1 MAFSEWK
8 AGIDRIDIKPVSGF
22 EAWKKDTVRLS
33 PLRKTIEP
41 SGFDQWEA
49 SLPSKDTQESLFARF
64 GKQMYNAAFAAPVQA
79 VGTESELGKTNTL
92 MNTIGSLGQDVQ
104 ARFGRGE
111 PLTQKEVDFWGKT
124 SGWGEV
130 LKRDYEAGVAP
141 IKEEYTTEQRLARL
155 NTAATKGKELT
166 QRQVDV
172 SIHVEEAAN
181 LKEKAVDIVAGIGGF
196 VAQLTALKKAFPSL
210 PQAAV
215 WELQNQVNGG
225 KPGMGA
231 LQYGAFAVPG
241 KLIRGVGKISEIGR
255 TALQSGAFASV
266 NAIEQMIDEGEI
278 DPVQVLIAAGIP
290 IGLRGAGVVGK
301 RLKSLIKSKNPKV
314 LKALAEEYP
323 ETQLPGPD
331 FYVAEGGSMKVVNRT
346 ASNVAKAKWANKW
359 AGQNTATLKE
369 RMNTLLDKVKGE
381 KNVKKLTALADD
393 MEKLDLELERINP
406 AKLHRA
412 SIKKLHS
419 LARKQGVD
427 VPKGTTK
434 TGIKRLLAGP
444 QDVVQTSEGWA
455 VRKGI
460 ADTKAGRGWEVDRY
474 KTEAEALEVF
484 HNRQA
489 QLPEAV
495 GRGYKA
501 DLSNMKER
509 IRIRAEVGKV
519 SGKTADAILEGKLNV
534 TGPGATSIE
543 EATKTLI
550 KQAASA
556 TILRGTGVK
565 AALKKLRQTQSARSN
580 AALRREILGG
590 QTTAGKALRR
600 AKSALGIK
608 AKVPTMTPLELS
620 AAQWEAIDR
629 KIIDVF
635 PLEVRG
641 NDFKRIIAYDGLQ
654 KLGRGSVPTDYEF
667 GHISTVLGYD
677 ATVALH
683 SKIAAKKTFT
693 FLDAPRLTRDWLKT
707 LFGYDLQA
715 SSVRQTS
722 GIVARHPGIS
732 AEATIANKQAYVGTS
747 LIRRG
752 VRTLK
757 RASKADLEKG
767 QKAANRINKVI
778 ESSEYFADSTK
789 YVKYLGT
796 TPWASAKAGTKLQQY
811 GDISNFL
818 LGVKGKGPLAKAART
833 QGAILHASERGAN
846 TGINLAMYR
855 LWEVGQKDL
864 QALIKRGKLNP
875 AQVETFKIKR
885 GKEIMNVLKRS
896 SAVTKQGI
904 EIQSA
909 ANWILFSPVQTYS
922 RLVQPIKVIQG
933 LWRGKGLRDKTY
945 ATQLMLSN
953 IVKISAL
960 SSIGA
965 YVGHRLRSNNP
976 TEQPHI
982 DSSNDPTNSLW
993 GKTRVGND
1001 LYDIT
1006 GGDAPTYRM
1015 FARVGLSAYMYGR
1028 KIITGKEGSSPKAG
1042 EVFKRWLNSRET
1054 VLLGLGK
1061 TLATGKDW
1069 LGNDIG
1075 LGETFARAFTPE
1087 FIASVVEAGVA
1098 DGTWERMLEGDV
1110 QEASKSL
1117 VSNLPLAAF
1126 GLLGG
1131 GTGTYAE
1138 KAASTRYNFKN
1149 IIAQKEHGK
1158 KWDELNQVE
1167 QLVLTAKNKKQFD
1180 VLDRRVRADR
1190 IKNPQN
1196 LSKIQEDNKKSQ
1208 KKIMKLLSPANRLK
1222 VEGISLS
1229 ISRRPKNF
1237 YLNDKKWQ
1245 AYQEGVAKHLN
1256 ERLTKLN
1263 LEGKDDRIRDAL
1275 VEASIR
1281 TAKALAFVKVR

>member
-1 MAFSEWK
+1 MAFADWK
-8 AGIDRIDIKPVSGF
+8 ANINTEEVSGF
-22 EAWKKDTVRLS
+22 EAWKSDL
-33 PLRKTIEP
+33 EP
-41 SGFDQWEA
+41 SSGFNQWKE
-49 SLPSKDTQESLFARF
+49 SLPSKDTQQGLFSRF
-64 GKQMYNAAFAAPVQA
+64 GKQMYNAAFAAPIQA
-79 VGTESELGKTNTL
+79 VGTKSELGKTNTL

-104 ARFGRGE
+104 DRFGRGE
-111 PLTQKEVDFWGKT
+111 PLTQKEVDFWGKVP
-124 SGWGEV
+124 GWGKV

-141 IKEEYTTEQRLARL
+141 IKKEYTTEQRLARL

-166 QRQVDV
+166 QRQADV
-172 SIHVEEAAN
+172 SIHVEAASN
-181 LKEKAVDIVAGIGGF
+181 LKEKAVDVVAGVGGF
-196 VAQLTALKKAFPSL
+196 VAQLTALKKAYPGL
-210 PQAAV
+210 PQAGI

-241 KLIRGVGKISEIGR
+241 KLIKGVSKASEIGR

-266 NAIEQMIDEGEI
+266 NAVEQMIDEGEI

-290 IGLRGAGVVGK
+290 IGFKAAGSVGK
-301 RLKSLIKSKNPKV
+301 ILKKAIKNKNPKV

-323 ETQLPGPD
+323 ETQLPGP
-331 FYVAEGGSMKVVNRT
+331 
-346 ASNVAKAKWANKW
+346 KAIDLGDIRK
-359 AGQNTATLKE
+359 TTLK
-369 RMNTLLDKVKGE
+369 R
-381 KNVKKLTALADD
+381 
-393 MEKLDLELERINP
+393 
-406 AKLHRA
+406 
-412 SIKKLHS
+412 
-419 LARKQGVD
+419 
-427 VPKGTTK
+427 
-434 TGIKRLLAGP
+434 
-444 QDVVQTSEGWA
+444 
-455 VRKGI
+455 
-460 ADTKAGRGWEVDRY
+460 
-474 KTEAEALEVF
+474 
-484 HNRQA
+484 
-489 QLPEAV
+489 
-495 GRGYKA
+495 
-501 DLSNMKER
+501 R
-509 IRIRAEVGKV
+509 IRVRAEIGKV
-519 SGKTADAILEGKLNV
+519 SGETADAILEGKLNV

-550 KQAASA
+550 KQATGAVV
-556 TILRGTGVK
+556 LRGTGVK
-565 AALKKLRQTQSARSN
+565 AAIKKLRQTQSARSN
-580 AALRREILGG
+580 AALRKEILGG

-620 AAQWEAIDR
+620 SAQWEAIDR

-654 KLGRGSVPTDYEF
+654 KLGRGVVPTNYDF
-667 GHISTVLGYD
+667 GHIATVLGYD

-693 FLDAPRLTRDWLKT
+693 YLDAPRLTRDWLKT
-707 LFGYDLQA
+707 LFGYDIQA
-715 SSVRQTS
+715 SGVRQTS

-732 AEATIANKQAYVGTS
+732 AEATIANKQAYVGPS
-747 LIRRG
+747 LIRKG

-757 RASKADLEKG
+757 RASKADLESG

-778 ESSEYFADSTK
+778 ESSEYFDDSTK

-818 LGVKGKGPLAKAART
+818 LGVKGKGPLARAART

-864 QALIKRGKLNP
+864 QALIKMGKLNP
-875 AQVETFKIKR
+875 AQVENFKIKR

-904 EIQSA
+904 EIQNA
-909 ANWILFSPVQTYS
+909 ANWVLFSPVQTYS
-922 RLVQPIKVIQG
+922 RLVQPIKVVQG
-933 LWRGKGLRDKTY
+933 LWSGKGVRDKTY

-953 IVKISAL
+953 IAKISAL

-965 YVGHRLRSNNP
+965 YVGHRLRASNP

-1015 FARVGLSAYMYGR
+1015 FARVGLSAYMAGR
-1028 KIITGKEGSSPKAG
+1028 EIITGKEGSSPKAG

-1054 VLLGLGK
+1054 VLLGLAK

-1069 LGNDIG
+1069 LGDDIG
-1075 LGETFARAFTPE
+1075 LTETFARAFTPE

-1098 DGTWERMLEGDV
+1098 DGTWEQMLEGDI

-1117 VSNLPLAAF
+1117 VSNLPLAGF

-1131 GTGTYAE
+1131 GTSTYKE

-1158 KWDELNQVE
+1158 KWDELSQVE
-1167 QLVLTAKNKKQFD
+1167 QLVLTAKNKTQLN

-1190 IKNPQN
+1190 IKNPQD
-1196 LSKIQEDNKKSQ
+1196 LSKIQEDQKKSQ
-1208 KKIMKLLSPANRLK
+1208 KKIMKLLSPSNRLK
-1222 VEGISLS
+1222 AQGVSLS

-1245 AYQEGVAKHLN
+1245 AYQEGVAKMLN

-1275 VEASIR
+1275 VEASLR
-1281 TAKALAFVKVR
+1281 TAKALAFVEVR

>member
-1 MAFSEWK
+1 MAFSDWK
-8 AGIDRIDIKPVSGF
+8 ASIKPVSGF
-22 EAWKKDTVRLS
+22 EAWKSNL
-33 PLRKTIEP
+33 EP
-41 SGFDQWEA
+41 SSGFDQWKEA
-49 SLPSKDTQESLFARF
+49 LPSKDTQQGLFARF

-104 ARFGRGE
+104 DRFGRGE
-111 PLTQKEVDFWGKT
+111 PLTQKEVDFWGKVP
-124 SGWGEV
+124 GWGEV

-141 IKEEYTTEQRLARL
+141 IKAEYTTEQRLTRL

-166 QRQVDV
+166 QRQADV
-172 SIHVEEAAN
+172 SIHVEAASN
-181 LKEKAVDIVAGIGGF
+181 LKEKAVDVVAGVGGF
-196 VAQLTALKKAFPSL
+196 IAQLTALKKAYPGL
-210 PQAAV
+210 PQAGI

-241 KLIRGVGKISEIGR
+241 KLIKGVTKASEIGR

-266 NAIEQMIDEGEI
+266 NAVEQMIDEGEI

-290 IGLRGAGVVGK
+290 IGLRGAGAVGK

-323 ETQLPGPD
+323 ETQMPGPD
-331 FYVAEGGSMKVVNRT
+331 FYVSAGGTTQVVNQT
-346 ASNVAKAKWANKW
+346 ASNIAKAKWANKW
-359 AGQNTATLKE
+359 AGKNTATLKE

-393 MEKLDLELERINP
+393 MEKLDAELERINP

-434 TGIKRLLAGP
+434 TGLKRLLAGP
-444 QDVVQTSEGWA
+444 QDVVQTSEGWV
-455 VRKGI
+455 VRTGI
-460 ADTKAGRGWEVDRY
+460 ADSKAGRGWSLDKY
-474 KTEAEALEVF
+474 SSKAEALEVYL
-484 HNRQA
+484 NQ
-489 QLPEAV
+489 QNKLPRAV
-495 GRGYKA
+495 GRGYKV
-501 DLSNMKER
+501 DISGMKER
-509 IRIRAEVGKV
+509 IRVRAEIGKV
-519 SGKTADAILEGKLNV
+519 GGQTADAILESKLNV

-550 KQAASA
+550 KQAAGA
-556 TILRGTGVK
+556 TVLRGTGVK
-565 AALKKLRQTQSARSN
+565 AAIKRLRQTQSARSN
-580 AALRREILGG
+580 AALRKEILGG

-620 AAQWEAIDR
+620 SAQWEAIDR

-641 NDFKRIIAYDGLQ
+641 NDFKRIIAYDGIQ
-654 KLGRGSVPTDYEF
+654 KLGRGVVPTDYDF

-677 ATVALH
+677 AAVALH

-693 FLDAPRLTRDWLKT
+693 YLDAPRLTRDWLKT
-707 LFGYDLQA
+707 LFGYDIQA

-732 AEATIANKQAYVGTS
+732 AEATLANVQAYVGTK
-747 LIRRG
+747 LIRKG

-757 RASKADLEKG
+757 RASKADLESG
-767 QKAANRINKVI
+767 QKAANKINKMI
-778 ESSEYFADSTK
+778 ESSEYFEDSTK

-811 GDISNFL
+811 GDISTFL

-885 GKEIMNVLKRS
+885 GQEIMNVLKRS

-904 EIQSA
+904 EIQNA
-909 ANWILFSPVQTYS
+909 ANWVLFSPVQTYS
-922 RLVQPIKVIQG
+922 RLIQPIKAITG
-933 LWRGKGLRDKTY
+933 LAKGKGLRDRTY
-945 ATQLMLSN
+945 AAQLMLSN
-953 IVKISAL
+953 IAKISAL

-965 YVGHRLRSNNP
+965 YVGHRLRASNP
-976 TEQPHI
+976 AEQPHI

-1001 LYDIT
+1001 LYDAS

-1015 FARVGLSAYMYGR
+1015 FARVGLSAYMAGR
-1028 KIITGKEGSSPKAG
+1028 EIITGKEGSSPKAG

-1069 LGNDIG
+1069 LGDDIG
-1075 LGETFARAFTPE
+1075 LTETFARAFTPE

-1098 DGTWERMLEGDV
+1098 DGTWEQMLEGDI
-1110 QEASKSL
+1110 QEASRSL
-1117 VSNLPLAAF
+1117 VSNLPLAGF

-1131 GTGTYAE
+1131 GTSTYLE
-1138 KAASTRYNFKN
+1138 KAASTRYSFKD

-1158 KWDELNQVE
+1158 RWEDLTQVE
-1167 QLVLTAKNKKQFD
+1167 QIKLSARNKKQLD
-1180 VLDRRVRADR
+1180 VLDRRVKAERVD
-1190 IKNPQN
+1190 KPVN
-1196 LSKIQEDNKKSQ
+1196 LSKIQEEQRKSH
-1208 KKIMKLLSPANRLK
+1208 KKITKLLSPSNKLK
-1222 VEGISLS
+1222 AQGTSLS
-1229 ISRRPKNF
+1229 LSRRPRNF

-1245 AYQEGVAKHLN
+1245 AYQEGVAKYLN

-1263 LEGKDDRIRDAL
+1263 LKDKDDRIKIAL
-1275 VEASIR
+1275 VEASMKY
-1281 TAKALAFVKVR
+1281 AKAKAFNEIRK